1 MGYKK
6 MGRAKMHAVHAS
18 FYHLII
24 VVLSREAVRL
34 MAVSIRMAS

>member
-1 MGYKK
+1 MS
-6 MGRAKMHAVHAS
+6 RAKIHAAHAS
-18 FYHLII
+18 FYHRII